1 LKRYAVDTNVFLN
14 IFRREDPFLKAS
26 LRVFMAANKK
36 KIHLIVSEVVL
47 TELLVGVCLS
57 PQPRISRRKLDRF
70 LTMTQI
76 QMIPNTTQVLEE
88 AARGFSEYLSKRGAM
103 FQCPKCGEFVKLTC
117 PSCGVTISPRERVL
131 PDFLVGAHAAIHANG
146 LVTRERSIYE
156 MYFPSLELL
165 TPEEILSQVSL
176 PRQM

>member
-14 IFRREDPFLKAS
+14 VFRREDPFLKAS
-26 LRVFMAANKK
+26 LKVFMAANRK

-76 QMIPNTTQVLEE
+76 QMVPNTTQILEE
-88 AARGFSEYLSKRGAM
+88 AARAFSEYLFKRGAT

-117 PSCGVTISPRERVL
+117 PSCKVTIGPRERIL
-131 PDFLVGAHAAIHANG
+131 PDFLVGAHATVHANG
-146 LVTRERSIYE
+146 LVTRERPIYE

-165 TPEEILSQVSL
+165 SPEEILSQISKL
-176 PRQM
+176 GQT